1 MNTIYQEKGGETL
14 VRRKRPRLV
23 LFDIDGTLIDPDGAG
38 RKSIS
43 RVFQEMFSIRDAFKD
58 IRMSGKTD
66 IQIIKEGLSLHGL
79 DKSDETLERILREYV
94 RTLKSVITRVN
105 GKLLPGVMDLLN
117 TLKSKDGFWLGLLTG
132 NIREGARIKLGA
144 FNLNSYFPF
153 GAFGDDNE
161 DRNKLLP
168 ILLDRFKQMTG
179 RSVDFKDCLVI
190 GDTPSDVRCSKPHG
204 AVSVAVATGSYSYE
218 SLLET
223 DADYVLEDLTG
234 VLNVIK
240 ELRNS

>member
-1 MNTIYQEKGGETL
+1 MP
-14 VRRKRPRLV
+14 RRRPRLV

-43 RVFQEMFSIRDAFKD
+43 RVFQDMFSVKDAFRD

-66 IQIIKEGLSLHGL
+66 IQIIKEGLSLHRL
-79 DKSDETLERILREYV
+79 DKSDETLDRIRREYV
-94 RTLKSVITRVN
+94 RTLKSVITSVN
-105 GKLLPGVMDLLN
+105 GRLLPGVKDLLN
-117 TLKSKDGFWLGLLTG
+117 TLKSRDGYCLGLLTG
-132 NIREGARIKLGA
+132 NIRQGARIKLGA

-161 DRNKLLP
+161 DRNRLLP
-168 ILLDRFKQMTG
+168 IFLDRFKKMTG
-179 RSVDFKDCLVI
+179 LDVDPGDCLVI

-204 AVSVAVATGSYSYE
+204 AVSVAVATGPYTYE

-223 DADYVLEDLTG
+223 GADYVLKDLTG
-234 VLNVIK
+234 ALNVVK
-240 ELRNS
+240 ELTNS

>member
-1 MNTIYQEKGGETL
+1 M
-14 VRRKRPRLV
+14 V

-43 RVFQEMFSIRDAFKD
+43 RAFKKIFSIEDAFRG

-66 IQIIKEGLSLHGL
+66 PQIIKEGLSAHGL
-79 DKSDETLERILREYV
+79 VFSDQTLKTILKEYVETLKAEIDRANR
-94 RTLKSVITRVN
+94 R
-105 GKLLPGVMDLLN
+105 LLPGVMDLLD
-117 TLKSKDGFWLGLLTG
+117 TLKAAEGYWLGLLTG

-144 FNLNSYFPF
+144 FNLNRYFPI
-153 GAFGDDNE
+153 GAFGDDHE

-168 ILLDRFKQMTG
+168 ILVNGFKKMTG
-179 RSVDFKDCLVI
+179 LSIDFRDCLVI

-204 AVSVAVATGSYSYE
+204 AISVAVATGSYSYE

-223 DADYVLEDLTG
+223 EADYVLRDLRG
-234 VLNVIK
+234 ALDEIK
-240 ELRNS
+240 ELRGS